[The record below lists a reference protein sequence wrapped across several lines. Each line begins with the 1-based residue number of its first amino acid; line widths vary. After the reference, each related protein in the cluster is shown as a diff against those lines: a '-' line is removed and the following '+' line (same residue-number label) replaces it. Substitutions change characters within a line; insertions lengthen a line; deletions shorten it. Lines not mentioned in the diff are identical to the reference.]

1 MLINLLNI
9 SPRVSFDISPR
20 VSSQRACRA
29 SISQEINLARNYL
42 SGSIPSEWGLLPLV
56 NITLLGYRLTG
67 PIPKEIGNII
77 TLERLVLENNQLSG
91 TLPPELGRL
100 SNLKRLVLYASGLSG
115 PIPLSIAHLTKLK
128 DLMISDM
135 TGPEFFFPPLQSMTQ
150 MRQLVLRN
158 INLKGELPSYLGTN
172 TTNLTLLDVSFN
184 KLTGAIPSSYEEL
197 RDVENMYLSGN
208 MLN

>member
-29 SISQEINLARNYL
+29 SISARDKSRHL

-56 NITLLGYRLTG
+56 NITLLGNRLTG

-172 TTNLTLLDVSFN
+172 TTNLTLL
-184 KLTGAIPSSYEEL
+184 
-197 RDVENMYLSGN
+197 
-208 MLN
+208 

>member
-91 TLPPELGRL
+91 TLPPELG
-100 SNLKRLVLYASGLSG
+100 
-115 PIPLSIAHLTKLK
+115 TW
-128 DLMISDM
+128 
-135 TGPEFFFPPLQSMTQ
+135 E
-150 MRQLVLRN
+150 
-158 INLKGELPSYLGTN
+158 
-172 TTNLTLLDVSFN
+172 TLE
-184 KLTGAIPSSYEEL
+184 P
-197 RDVENMYLSGN
+197 
-208 MLN
+208 

>member
-29 SISQEINLARNYL
+29 SISARDKSRHL

-56 NITLLGYRLTG
+56 NITLLGNRLTG

-100 SNLKRLVLYASGLSG
+100 SNLKRLFLSSNKFRV
-115 PIPLSIAHLTKLK
+115 ILK
-128 DLMISDM
+128 TDQHEDFGSLCKWVIWTYTFVNRSSHKA
-135 TGPEFFFPPLQSMTQ
+135 E
-150 MRQLVLRN
+150 R
-158 INLKGELPSYLGTN
+158 
-172 TTNLTLLDVSFN
+172 FN
-184 KLTGAIPSSYEEL
+184 DKRYDWT
-197 RDVENMYLSGN
+197 
-208 MLN
+208 

>member
-77 TLERLVLENNQLSG
+77 TLERLVL
-91 TLPPELGRL
+91 
-100 SNLKRLVLYASGLSG
+100 YASGLSG

-135 TGPEFFFPPLQSMTQ
+135 TGPEFFFSPLQSMTQ

-184 KLTGAIPSSYEEL
+184 KLTGAVPSWLARTRSLEMWKICKTIGL
-197 RDVENMYLSGN
+197 LS
-208 MLN
+208 MP

>member
-1 MLINLLNI
+1 MRIFRI
-9 SPRVSFDISPR
+9 SD
-20 VSSQRACRA
+20 
-29 SISQEINLARNYL
+29 
-42 SGSIPSEWGLLPLV
+42 
-56 NITLLGYRLTG
+56 
-67 PIPKEIGNII
+67 
-77 TLERLVLENNQLSG
+77 NQFRG
-91 TLPPELGRL
+91 TLPNFIEKWTELE
-100 SNLKRLVLYASGLSG
+100 SLVLYASGLSG

>member
-29 SISQEINLARNYL
+29 SISARDKSRHL

-56 NITLLGYRLTG
+56 NITLLGNRLTG

-77 TLERLVLENNQLSG
+77 TLE
-91 TLPPELGRL
+91 
-100 SNLKRLVLYASGLSG
+100 RLVLYASGLSG

-172 TTNLTLLDVSFN
+172 TTNLTLL
-184 KLTGAIPSSYEEL
+184 
-197 RDVENMYLSGN
+197 
-208 MLN
+208 